1 MDTTI
6 LIMVTFFVIAAIII
20 SIVLIVL
27 QNKKNKKIKM
37 QLDKLEIE
45 KNKIDSAPIVP
56 ELSKIESYL
65 KNEKL
70 EAMYNNWK
78 DRLDVIRTNQIPKIT
93 DMLLEADYSLSKM
106 DYKSTLYKI
115 AKLEMEL
122 YKVRTNSEFLLNEIK
137 EITSSE
143 ERNRAIIT
151 KFKSLYRDLF
161 QKFSNARVE
170 YGEIA
175 DSVELQ
181 FENIA
186 KRFEE
191 FEKTMENNEFLEVTT
206 VINSIDEMLKHMTV
220 VVDEIPSI
228 YLMATSVLPKKIKDA
243 EEEYKQM
250 VADGYPLDYLNV
262 EYNIEEA
269 NKKISDILDR
279 SRVLN
284 LEDSLFELKVLSDY
298 FDSLFTDFEKEK
310 LNKAEYVE
318 TNEKFSK
325 KLQKTNKLM
334 NGILDGLDEIR
345 NLYNLSDTDAEAL
358 QFVGNDLEE
367 LNNDYKV
374 LLDHTGNQTFA
385 YSKLTKE
392 IEGLNVK
399 LINIEEKVDSVL
411 NSIDSMK
418 DDEIRARQQLEEV
431 KAILKD
437 SKDKIREYNLPII
450 PQNYFVELN
459 EAQVAIKEIIRELEK
474 KPITVDVL
482 NTRVDTA
489 RDLVLKLYN
498 TTKEMMKTAMFAEMA
513 IVYGNR
519 YRSSVENLD
528 KFLTYAEKLFYQGEY
543 QKSLEI
549 SINSLNK
556 VEEGIYDKL
565 LALYATKQE
574 IK

>member
-1 MDTTI
+1 MDTII
-6 LIMVTFFVIAAIII
+6 LLMVTIFSIAAIVI
-20 SIVLIVL
+20 SIVLVIL
-27 QNKKNKKIKM
+27 QNSKNKKIKI
-37 QLDKLEIE
+37 QLDKLEVE
-45 KNKIDSAPIVP
+45 KNKIDSTPIIP

-115 AKLEMEL
+115 ARLEMEL

-143 ERNRAIIT
+143 ERNRSIIT
-151 KFKSLYRDLF
+151 KFKTLYRELF
-161 QKFSNARVE
+161 QKFSESRAE
-170 YGEIA
+170 FGEIA
-175 DSVELQ
+175 EPVELQ

-191 FEKTMENNEFLEVTT
+191 FERGMENNEFLEVTT
-206 VINSIDEMLKHMTV
+206 VINAIDEMLKHMTI

-228 YLMATSVLPKKIKDA
+228 YLMTTSILPKKIKEA
-243 EEEYKQM
+243 EDEYKSM
-250 VADGYPLDYLNV
+250 VEEGYPLDYLNV
-262 EYNIEEA
+262 EYNVEEA

-284 LEDSLFELKVLSDY
+284 LEDSLFELKVLSEY
-298 FDSLFTDFEKEK
+298 FDTLFTDFEKEK
-310 LNKAEYVE
+310 LNKLEYVE
-318 TNEKFSK
+318 TNEKFAK
-325 KLQKTNKLM
+325 KLDKTNKLM
-334 NGILDGLDEIR
+334 NGILEGLDEIR
-345 NLYNLSDTDAEAL
+345 NLYNLSDGEVENL
-358 QFVGNDLEE
+358 QFVGNDLES
-367 LNNDYKV
+367 LNADYKV

-399 LINIEEKVDSVL
+399 LATIEDKVDTVL

-431 KAILKD
+431 KTILKE

-519 YRSSVENLD
+519 YRSSVADLD
-528 KFLTYAEKLFYQGEY
+528 KFLTYAEKLFYQGDY

-556 VEEGIYDKL
+556 VESGIYDKL
-565 LALYATKQE
+565 LNLYAAKIQ
-574 IK
+574 